1 MSHTV
6 TLDPSTVER
15 IFLDYLFRE
24 GEDTADHIAVEGIV
38 HNIGFHPGRLEG
50 HRDEVV
56 ALLGEL
62 PTEFMGVER
71 GGGGGWSFLNACNDR
86 HGNLWTGMHL
96 VMEQLFLLGIALG
109 LAEYQ
114 LPREMWPVLPGGMPY
129 IVIK

>member
-1 MSHTV
+1 MNHTV
-6 TLDPSTVER
+6 TLDPSIVER
-15 IFLDYLFRE
+15 IFLDCLFQD

-38 HNIGFHPGRLEG
+38 HNIGFHPGRLES

-62 PTEFMGVER
+62 PTEFMSAER

-96 VMEQLFLLGIALG
+96 VMEQLFSLGIALG